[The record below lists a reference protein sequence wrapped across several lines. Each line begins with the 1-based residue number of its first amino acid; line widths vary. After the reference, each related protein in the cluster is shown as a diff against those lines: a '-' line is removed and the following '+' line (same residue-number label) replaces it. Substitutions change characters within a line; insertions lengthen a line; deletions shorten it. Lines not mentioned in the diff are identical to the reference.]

1 MKDGAAMRRTIRK
14 ACTGTKN
21 ILVIAAAVFAVCVHS
36 SGYTQAAEIHVSQA
50 GGGWRQ
56 PNQELNP
63 LAGRKLTEHN
73 IIFHQIRAN
82 CRRGG
87 RK

>member
-1 MKDGAAMRRTIRK
+1 MRRTIRK

-50 GGGWRQ
+50 GGLEAAESGAESFGWQ
-56 PNQELNP
+56 KADGALY
-63 LAGRKLTEHN
+63 
-73 IIFHQIRAN
+73 
-82 CRRGG
+82 
-87 RK
+87 

>member
-73 IIFHQIRAN
+73 IIFHL
-82 CRRGG
+82 
-87 RK
+87 KW